1 MRLLPAALH
10 ASRLA
15 LLDVALTR
23 GRVQSAD
30 SASKD
35 ATKPAKQAGVE
46 GKKQSAEEDAAE
58 LKVAPDHSRFNP
70 QPVKKGAEQSAP
82 LDNMAKGPCLHPA
95 LECCA
100 RHEACRETLCAR
112 VGDNTFN
119 NDRTEGS
126 SKPLSC
132 RQLCRFSETPHMSMA
147 QPQRPRHLLP
157 THVFLT
163 REDAYM
169 FFAEEENTAGTASA
183 GPTVAADADPGA
195 RNAGRGGSRGVTGG
209 GFQRRPR
216 TEQEEAEEENYKNA
230 QNFDEY
236 AKSVK
241 RSCKLT
247 LANLMGA
254 EEPAAGPEEA
264 EETVGEGCD
273 EEEYY
278 EEGEEGEYEEGEEYY
293 YEEEAA
299 PLPELDGMPA
309 LRSRKDR
316 ALEELDDW
324 WKEGSL
330 GVEYENTRVWN
341 KRSAD
346 VFDPTVDSEHDK
358 LKRDLT
364 VGRSGS
370 AVSARGGRDGGFIRQ
385 PVRSFRSD
393 DDGWTQKMVN
403 KLFTEQRAGVVG
415 KQTSGSQ
422 TMFQQA
428 PRSDFGRG
436 RGGASRGGRGGRG
449 GDRGSRGGFRRGHRG
464 ARGVGFDGM
473 RGRQGFVAHGRSPQF
488 PTGGAALGENANATT
503 TTASGGK
510 GFAPVKRGGIERF
523 GRGVGEGVP
532 RGSFGRGGFA
542 GRGGFHG
549 RGGRGGVEARG
560 VPPYRGGDTDRRRGA
575 NREERVG
582 EEEFPSLGA
591 LAAV

>member
-1 MRLLPAALH
+1 
-10 ASRLA
+10 
-15 LLDVALTR
+15 
-23 GRVQSAD
+23 
-30 SASKD
+30 
-35 ATKPAKQAGVE
+35 
-46 GKKQSAEEDAAE
+46 
-58 LKVAPDHSRFNP
+58 
-70 QPVKKGAEQSAP
+70 
-82 LDNMAKGPCLHPA
+82 
-95 LECCA
+95 
-100 RHEACRETLCAR
+100 
-112 VGDNTFN
+112 
-119 NDRTEGS
+119 
-126 SKPLSC
+126 
-132 RQLCRFSETPHMSMA
+132 
-147 QPQRPRHLLP
+147 
-157 THVFLT
+157 
-163 REDAYM
+163 M

-195 RNAGRGGSRGVTGG
+195 RNDGRGGSRGVGG

-247 LANLMGA
+247 LANLIGP

-278 EEGEEGEYEEGEEYY
+278 QEGEEGEYEEGEEYY

-370 AVSARGGRDGGFIRQ
+370 AVSARGGRDGKRGSSPRTGAR
-385 PVRSFRSD
+385 RSC
-393 DDGWTQKMVN
+393 
-403 KLFTEQRAGVVG
+403 
-415 KQTSGSQ
+415 
-422 TMFQQA
+422 A
-428 PRSDFGRG
+428 PRRWSKMW
-436 RGGASRGGRGGRG
+436 
-449 GDRGSRGGFRRGHRG
+449 
-464 ARGVGFDGM
+464 M
-473 RGRQGFVAHGRSPQF
+473 RFS
-488 PTGGAALGENANATT
+488 T
-503 TTASGGK
+503 
-510 GFAPVKRGGIERF
+510 
-523 GRGVGEGVP
+523 
-532 RGSFGRGGFA
+532 
-542 GRGGFHG
+542 
-549 RGGRGGVEARG
+549 
-560 VPPYRGGDTDRRRGA
+560 
-575 NREERVG
+575 
-582 EEEFPSLGA
+582 FPSLRAAMHCTCRRCGA
-591 LAAV
+591 TALCGGTFPKRDALR